1 MNFDGV
7 VRGFRLTDAKNAD
20 NEPVTVIE
28 LKILVPYSEALHSQL
43 GNLYKSTVSGTIEA
57 KQVCLG
63 FE

>member
-7 VRGFRLTDAKNAD
+7 VRGYRLTEAKNQER
-20 NEPVTVIE
+20 EPVTVIE
-28 LKILVPYSEALHSQL
+28 LKILVPYSAESHEQL
-43 GNLYKSTVSGTIEA
+43 GRLYQSTVSGTIEA